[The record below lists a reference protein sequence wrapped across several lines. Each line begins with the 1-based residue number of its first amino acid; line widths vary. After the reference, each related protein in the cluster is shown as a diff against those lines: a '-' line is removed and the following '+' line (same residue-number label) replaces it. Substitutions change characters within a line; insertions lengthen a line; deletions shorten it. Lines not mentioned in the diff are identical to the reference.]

1 MKQPRVYSR
10 NQVID
15 AAFALLRDKG
25 WSAVTT
31 RAIAR
36 QMGASTMPIYSHV
49 SSVDDLEAELR
60 TRARSLLQ
68 ESQLTRYTEHALL
81 NLAFGYVAFARDE
94 KQLFRFLYLDRP
106 TTLEL
111 GGTASVAETLL
122 SQFGAESEVGKALA
136 EIGAAGQESLIR
148 YTWVFTHGLAMMVNA
163 GALESSTDDIILQYL
178 QDSGA
183 AFYAWEETRRSR
195 Q

>member
-60 TRARSLLQ
+60 VRARSLLQ
-68 ESQLTRYTEHALL
+68 ECQLTRYTEHALL

-111 GGTASVAETLL
+111 GGTASVAESLL
-122 SQFGAESEVGKALA
+122 TQFGAESEVGKALA
-136 EIGAAGQESLIR
+136 EIGTAGQETLIR

-178 QDSGA
+178 QDSGT

>member
-49 SSVDDLEAELR
+49 SSVDDLEAELG
-60 TRARSLLQ
+60 TRARAWLQ
-68 ESQLTRYTEHALL
+68 KSQLKRYTEHALL

-94 KQLFRFLYLDRP
+94 KQLFRFLYLERP

-111 GGTASVAETLL
+111 GGSASVAESLL
-122 SQFGAESEVGKALA
+122 AEFGAESEVGKALA
-136 EIGAAGQESLIR
+136 AIGAAGHESLIR

-183 AFYAWEETRRSR
+183 AFYAWEESRRS
-195 Q
+195 QQ

>member
-60 TRARSLLQ
+60 SRARSLLQ

-111 GGTASVAETLL
+111 GGTASVAESLL
-122 SQFGAESEVGKALA
+122 SQFGAEGEVGKALA
-136 EIGAAGQESLIR
+136 EIGASGQETLIR

-178 QDSGA
+178 QDSGT
-183 AFYAWEETRRSR
+183 AFYAWEETRRS
-195 Q
+195 QQ